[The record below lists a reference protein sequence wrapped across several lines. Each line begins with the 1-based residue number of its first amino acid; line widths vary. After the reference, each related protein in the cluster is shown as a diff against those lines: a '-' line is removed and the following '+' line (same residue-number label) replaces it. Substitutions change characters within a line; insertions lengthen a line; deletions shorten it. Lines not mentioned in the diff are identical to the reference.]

1 MANKKLGS
9 RIAKAP
15 STIKK
20 TAKKI
25 KAKTSFGPSF
35 ESKGLW
41 ANIHAKRKRGE
52 KMNPKGHPDAPT
64 SKEMQL
70 AQEAS
75 AAEVLKKRYASYHPD
90 DNPQATRKLRDDEHD
105 QPKGANVYK
114 MHPGAKLT
122 DRGYSKKG
130 KMAALKKQHERRP
143 EKYGITRESY
153 AARIAEKMDYPK
165 SAQADMNKMADKS
178 DKDWWKAQDKAKQR
192 EDSNKAKLNKI
203 NNMGTRHGT

>member
-1 MANKKLGS
+1 
-9 RIAKAP
+9 
-15 STIKK
+15 
-20 TAKKI
+20 
-25 KAKTSFGPSF
+25 
-35 ESKGLW
+35 
-41 ANIHAKRKRGE
+41 
-52 KMNPKGHPDAPT
+52 
-64 SKEMQL
+64 
-70 AQEAS
+70 
-75 AAEVLKKRYASYHPD
+75 
-90 DNPQATRKLRDDEHD
+90 
-105 QPKGANVYK
+105 

-153 AARIAEKMDYPK
+153 AARIAEKMNYPK

>member
-1 MANKKLGS
+1 MANKKVAKKLGKVPS
-9 RIAKAP
+9 RIK
-15 STIKK
+15 SN
-20 TAKKI
+20 I
-25 KAKTSFGPSF
+25 KAKTSFGP
-35 ESKGLW
+35 KKIG
-41 ANIHAKRKRGE
+41 
-52 KMNPKGHPDAPT
+52 
-64 SKEMQL
+64 
-70 AQEAS
+70 EAS

-153 AARIAEKMDYPK
+153 AARIAEKINYPK